1 MNCRWRIS
9 WYRSDIFFLIIVLDW
24 ISHEFLH
31 LLFRVLEASNIYFS
45 VWQTAFQ
52 LTSVWC
58 ETLLSSV
65 LKQSWSFHSITP
77 NYFTRKRDHKFT
89 SFFISFVLPIVST
102 SVLGECLVSHF
113 LKWKIFHTM
122 DQLFLPTQYPF
133 CFCHLILVLWKL
145 RLRNKILSLEHRF
158 SYSHSVSYSLSF
170 VTMPNTLLHL
180 QPNTKLKVLQ
190 IY

>member
-31 LLFRVLEASNIYFS
+31 LLFRVLEASNICFS

-65 LKQSWSFHSITP
+65 LKQSWSFRSITP
-77 NYFTRKRDHKFT
+77 NYFTRKRDHEFT

-102 SVLGECLVSHF
+102 SVLGECLVNISSNERYF
-113 LKWKIFHTM
+113 ILWISFSCLLST
-122 DQLFLPTQYPF
+122 LFASAISSWYYGNYDYVT
-133 CFCHLILVLWKL
+133 
-145 RLRNKILSLEHRF
+145 RF
-158 SYSHSVSYSLSF
+158 SVWNIDLAIHIVFLIHSFL
-170 VTMPNTLLHL
+170 
-180 QPNTKLKVLQ
+180 
-190 IY
+190 

>member
-1 MNCRWRIS
+1 
-9 WYRSDIFFLIIVLDW
+9 
-24 ISHEFLH
+24 
-31 LLFRVLEASNIYFS
+31 
-45 VWQTAFQ
+45 
-52 LTSVWC
+52 
-58 ETLLSSV
+58 
-65 LKQSWSFHSITP
+65 
-77 NYFTRKRDHKFT
+77 
-89 SFFISFVLPIVST
+89 
-102 SVLGECLVSHF
+102 
-113 LKWKIFHTM
+113 M

-190 IY
+190 IYQISKITLLSDNGLFRDHHCSCKIRTGCPPYTSLSCQHQHILCHFIICSFSTGKFFPVLCSQLFIFISKPYSIHSS